1 MADKTLNQIR
11 TTFLDYFE
19 KNDHKIVESSNLVP
33 NNDPTLMFANSG
45 MVQFKNVFTGLEKR
59 DYVRATT
66 SQKCVR
72 AGGKHNDL
80 ENVGYTPRHHT
91 FFEMLGN
98 FSFGDYFKEEAI
110 SYAWNLITKEF
121 GIDKNRLYVT
131 VYHDDEEAFNFW
143 KKIAGFSDD
152 RIIKIATSDNF
163 WSMGDTGPCGPCSEI
178 FYDHGDHLEGGLPGT
193 KNEDGNRFIEIWNLV
208 FMQYEQISKDKRI
221 DLPKPSVDTGMGLE
235 RIAALLQGTHD
246 NYETDHFKK
255 LILSAS
261 DTLNVKVDEVNQS
274 SFRVIADHLRAS
286 SFLLAEGV
294 LPSNEGRGYVLRRIM
309 RRGMRHSHL
318 LGSKKPVFYNIFKTL
333 LEEMSNN
340 YPELERAQSLIKETL
355 KTEEEKF
362 LVLLD
367 RGIKILNEEL
377 EKVEKILPGEVAF
390 KLYDT
395 FGFPLDLTE
404 DILKNKSLTV
414 DGEKFDLL
422 MKESKELAKKNWKG
436 SGDSSIDQIW
446 FDIKDRLGA
455 TDFLGYSTDKAEG
468 VITLILKNNKEVQ
481 DLQENDEGIIIT
493 NQTPFYGESGGQV
506 ADTGIISN
514 EVFEFEVSDVQ
525 KKLGDLFV
533 HYGKVI
539 KGSVKLKDSV
549 ELKIDTQRRNN
560 IRAYHSATHL
570 LHEAL
575 RRVLGEHVTQK
586 GSLVQSDRL
595 RFDFSH
601 MKPISEEEM
610 GKIEHYVNS
619 IIQKKS
625 EVKTR
630 IMTPKEAVENGAL
643 ALFGEKYG
651 DEVRVLSM
659 GDEEGKFFSTEL
671 CGGTHVVNTAD
682 IGKFKVISQSSIAAG
697 VRRIEALRDTQ
708 LVDFL
713 KEKENLSNL
722 SDQKNEAVI
731 KELETKII
739 KLGGKPN
746 LQNSDQVALIKDLN
760 RQFDQL
766 SVSSILKDKEKNKIN
781 DQIINGFKVRFQN
794 IVDLPFKDLRKLIDE
809 GKKEIGEG
817 LVIIYAINDNKVG
830 LAVGVTKTL
839 EGKFD
844 AVKIVRA
851 GSEVIGGKGGGGRAD
866 FAQAGGTLPD
876 KIEESF
882 ENIKKLIN

>member
-1 MADKTLNQIR
+1 
-11 TTFLDYFE
+11 
-19 KNDHKIVESSNLVP
+19 
-33 NNDPTLMFANSG
+33 

-178 FYDHGDHLEGGLPGT
+178 FYDHGEHLEGGLPGT

-659 GDEEGKFFSTEL
+659 GEEEDNFFSTEL

-713 KEKENLSNL
+713 TEKENLSNL
-722 SDQKNEAVI
+722 SDQKNEAFI

-839 EGKFD
+839 ESKFD